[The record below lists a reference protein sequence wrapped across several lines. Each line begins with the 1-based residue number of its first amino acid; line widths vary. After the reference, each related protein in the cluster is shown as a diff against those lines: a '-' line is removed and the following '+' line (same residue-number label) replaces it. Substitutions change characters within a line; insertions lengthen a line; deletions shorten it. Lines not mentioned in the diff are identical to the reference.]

1 MAGKESK
8 ELYEVQNLDSEEVIG
23 SWTLGKDRVGGR
35 TSLIITSRTDPVFI
49 ILPLLKSHAEAKG
62 NVPLDDLIS
71 SQVSLLYCVRTRR
84 KIPTLKLFSQY

>member
-8 ELYEVQNLDSEEVIG
+8 ELYEVQNLDSEKVIG

-71 SQVSLLYCVRTRR
+71 SQVPSNMTQYYDHL
-84 KIPTLKLFSQY
+84 IPAFQARLS

>member
-35 TSLIITSRTDPVFI
+35 TSLIITSRTDPIFI

-71 SQVSLLYCVRTRR
+71 SQVSL
-84 KIPTLKLFSQY
+84 K